1 MPRGCAALRYN
12 ADMRHTQA
20 REATTRMRLRFKETG
35 GIILIKNDVREV
47 VLAIRLS
54 RLTLRKIKQNLFW
67 AFICN

>member
-1 MPRGCAALRYN
+1 
-12 ADMRHTQA
+12 
-20 REATTRMRLRFKETG
+20 MRLRFKETG